1 MIKTRAGVPELPP
14 LFFGVYFDIRPVS
27 CHATHKAACLEGY
40 EIMKKASE
48 LEAEKPRLDLYY
60 ILFIFLFCS
69 FIGWAFETVSVA
81 ISSHQLTER
90 GYLFV
95 LEPLPH
101 YFPFLSDVPLLKNM
115 PLILGLPMIEI
126 YGFGAVLSILGFRR
140 LTDHPVWLFLTGMA
154 VLTLFELLGSY
165 FCTGVLHKT
174 YWDYSGQFLNF
185 QGRICLMSS
194 LAWGTGALLAVKCLS
209 PLTSRLYQK
218 TTRRRFFRII
228 TAVLMIGAV
237 ICALCKYWWFAD
249 ILS

>member
-1 MIKTRAGVPELPP
+1 MKNRT
-14 LFFGVYFDIRPVS
+14 D
-27 CHATHKAACLEGY
+27 LE
-40 EIMKKASE
+40 S
-48 LEAEKPRLDLYY
+48 EKPHIDVYY
-60 ILFIFLFCS
+60 ILFVFLACS
-69 FIGWAFETVSVA
+69 FIGWIFETVGVA
-81 ISSHQLTER
+81 VSSHKFTER
-90 GYLFV
+90 GYLFM

-101 YFPFLSDVPLLKNM
+101 YFPFLARVPLLQNM

-126 YGFGAVLSILGFRR
+126 YGFGAILSIIGFRGLR
-140 LTDHPVWLFLTGMA
+140 GHPVWLFITGMA

-218 TTRRRFFRII
+218 TKHRRRFRVI
-228 TAVLMIGAV
+228 TVLLTTGAV